1 VREKHYSLV
10 WYILNN
16 VIHLLNK
23 PAQETNYKLVLIWL
37 TVKVYKDHISNEV
50 TSKTVLQWS
59 AGETQKD
66 FTGFWVKIFNGERP
80 PKQLV
85 TLHNKKLSVRQVI
98 EGPENMAPIQ
108 NDQPHDGEKFGFKP
122 FGLSV
127 AGTYVLKYIAML
139 GDREMAVTKFDILIK
154 GTSIAQGSGMGKY
167 SLTWPMSCPT
177 VGLEKCFPSG

>member
-1 VREKHYSLV
+1 MLFWVDWNWKRPRHFYEFYKLRHSIHSGEKYCVTQRDTLTS
-10 WYILNN
+10 
-16 VIHLLNK
+16 
-23 PAQETNYKLVLIWL
+23 EEGTNYKLVLILL
-37 TVKVYKDHISNEV
+37 TVKVYNDAMSNEI

-66 FTGFWVKIFNGERP
+66 FNGFWVKVFNGERP

-122 FGLSV
+122 FSLSV

-139 GDREMAVTKFDILIK
+139 GDREMAFTQFDIVIK
-154 GTSIAQGSGMGKY
+154 G
-167 SLTWPMSCPT
+167 
-177 VGLEKCFPSG
+177 

>member
-1 VREKHYSLV
+1 MSLSTWPLFKWREVLRYATWRTFFWGSVANCVTKE
-10 WYILNN
+10 I
-16 VIHLLNK
+16 
-23 PAQETNYKLVLIWL
+23 AATCNYKLVLILL
-37 TVKVYKDHISNEV
+37 TVRVYKDNMSNEI

-139 GDREMAVTKFDILIK
+139 GEREMAFTQFDIVIK
-154 GTSIAQGSGMGKY
+154 G
-167 SLTWPMSCPT
+167 
-177 VGLEKCFPSG
+177 

>member
-1 VREKHYSLV
+1 M
-10 WYILNN
+10 
-16 VIHLLNK
+16 VIYPVDK
-23 PAQETNYKLVLIWL
+23 PGQETNYKLVLILL
-37 TVKVYKDHISNEV
+37 TVKVYKDNVSNEV

-85 TLHNKKLSVRQVI
+85 TLHNKKLSIRQVI

-139 GDREMAVTKFDILIK
+139 GDREMAVTQFDILIK
-154 GTSIAQGSGMGKY
+154 GKSIAQGRRGGEN
-167 SLTWPMSCPT
+167 SLTWAMSCPT
-177 VGLEKCFPSG
+177 VGLKKTSFLLAK

>member
-1 VREKHYSLV
+1 M
-10 WYILNN
+10 
-16 VIHLLNK
+16 
-23 PAQETNYKLVLIWL
+23 
-37 TVKVYKDHISNEV
+37 YKDNLSNEI

-122 FGLSV
+122 FWLSV
-127 AGTYVLKYIAML
+127 AGKYVLKYVAML
-139 GDREMAVTKFDILIK
+139 GDREMAVTQFDIVVK
-154 GTSIAQGSGMGKY
+154 G
-167 SLTWPMSCPT
+167 
-177 VGLEKCFPSG
+177 

>member
-1 VREKHYSLV
+1 M
-10 WYILNN
+10 
-16 VIHLLNK
+16 
-23 PAQETNYKLVLIWL
+23 
-37 TVKVYKDHISNEV
+37 YKDTVSNEI

-122 FGLSV
+122 FSLSV

-139 GDREMAVTKFDILIK
+139 GEREMASTQFDIVIK
-154 GTSIAQGSGMGKY
+154 G
-167 SLTWPMSCPT
+167 
-177 VGLEKCFPSG
+177 

>member
-1 VREKHYSLV
+1 M
-10 WYILNN
+10 
-16 VIHLLNK
+16 
-23 PAQETNYKLVLIWL
+23 TTGNYKLVLIFL
-37 TVKVYKDHISNEV
+37 TVKVYKDSMSNEV

-80 PKQLV
+80 PKQMV

-122 FGLSV
+122 FGLAV

-139 GDREMAVTKFDILIK
+139 GDREMAVTQFDIVIK
-154 GTSIAQGSGMGKY
+154 G
-167 SLTWPMSCPT
+167 
-177 VGLEKCFPSG
+177 

>member
-1 VREKHYSLV
+1 MRDSIPNGEKYCVTQRDTLASEEV
-10 WYILNN
+10 
-16 VIHLLNK
+16 
-23 PAQETNYKLVLIWL
+23 TNYKLFLILL
-37 TVKVYKDHISNEV
+37 TVKVYKDTVSNEI

-66 FTGFWVKIFNGERP
+66 STGFWVKIFNGERP

-122 FGLSV
+122 FALSV

-139 GDREMAVTKFDILIK
+139 GDRVMASTQFDIVIK
-154 GTSIAQGSGMGKY
+154 G
-167 SLTWPMSCPT
+167 
-177 VGLEKCFPSG
+177 